1 MEKEL
6 INNSQSNIYPFH
18 MPGHKRRGS
27 DIGAGLDPYAI
38 DITEIDNFD
47 NLHHAEGIIKE
58 AQAEAAAL
66 YGAKRAYFLINGS
79 TCGILAAISV
89 ATKRGDKVLVARNCH
104 KAVYHALYLRQLHP
118 VFTYPEVTRTG
129 LQGQITEAQI
139 RAAFDENSDIKAVVI
154 TSPTYDGVV
163 SDVAAIASVAH
174 EHGALLI
181 VDEAHGAHFG
191 FGGGFPQNAIALG
204 ADAVIVSLH
213 KTLPAFTQTALLLL
227 GGMREAA
234 VEKFLGIYETSSPSY
249 VLMTGIERCIH
260 YVRDNKETAFA
271 QLRSRLDRFYQKVS
285 GLSHLNVVR
294 KSDFS
299 ADEAYDFDE
308 SKIII
313 FTKEAMNGHT
323 LLELLLKKYELQL
336 EMAAGNYVLALAS
349 VMDTD
354 EGFDRLAD
362 ALIEIDSQLEKYKS
376 DFEEFYD
383 ILKQEGVVHKFYLPV
398 KMDTTIYQKLPAV
411 MEMYDAYD
419 ADHQAVYAF
428 KAGGKVSGAFINI
441 YPPGIPLVVP
451 GEIMNDKLIDDVI
464 KAVNSGL
471 EVDGL
476 YFDPDANMWKFV
488 AVL

>member
-79 TCGILAAISV
+79 TCGILAAISA

-118 VFTYPEVTRTG
+118 VFTYPEITRTR

-139 RAAFDENSDIKAVVI
+139 RAAFDENPDIKAVVI

-174 EHGALLI
+174 AHGALLV

-260 YVRDNKETAFA
+260 YVRDNKETVFA

-313 FTKEAMNGHT
+313 FTQLRAALPLCGRRRAGQALPGAEYFPT
-323 LLELLLKKYELQL
+323 LS
-336 EMAAGNYVLALAS
+336 AGRGAGCKRAGRAVLCCS
-349 VMDTD
+349 
-354 EGFDRLAD
+354 
-362 ALIEIDSQLEKYKS
+362 
-376 DFEEFYD
+376 
-383 ILKQEGVVHKFYLPV
+383 
-398 KMDTTIYQKLPAV
+398 PAV
-411 MEMYDAYD
+411 RRCP
-419 ADHQAVYAF
+419 
-428 KAGGKVSGAFINI
+428 AGRTAHRLSGQRG
-441 YPPGIPLVVP
+441 PRR
-451 GEIMNDKLIDDVI
+451 
-464 KAVNSGL
+464 SG
-471 EVDGL
+471 
-476 YFDPDANMWKFV
+476 P
-488 AVL
+488 

>member
-1 MEKEL
+1 M
-6 INNSQSNIYPFH
+6 
-18 MPGHKRRGS
+18 
-27 DIGAGLDPYAI
+27 
-38 DITEIDNFD
+38 
-47 NLHHAEGIIKE
+47 
-58 AQAEAAAL
+58 
-66 YGAKRAYFLINGS
+66 
-79 TCGILAAISV
+79 
-89 ATKRGDKVLVARNCH
+89 
-104 KAVYHALYLRQLHP
+104 
-118 VFTYPEVTRTG
+118 FTYPEITRTG

-139 RAAFDENSDIKAVVI
+139 RAAFDENPDIKAVVI

-174 EHGALLI
+174 AHGALLV

-213 KTLPAFTQTALLLL
+213 K
-227 GGMREAA
+227 MREAA

-260 YVRDNKETAFA
+260 YVRDNKETVFA

-383 ILKQEGVVHKFYLPV
+383 ILKQEGVVHQFYFPV

-419 ADHQAVYAF
+419 ADHQEVYAF
-428 KAGGKVSGAFINI
+428 KASGKVSGAFINI

-476 YFDPDANMWKFV
+476 DFDPDADMWKFV